1 VEGKL
6 IYMGAERTA
15 VLLQSNFRLTGLDC
29 ADCAAKL
36 EKKLSLEPWVEEA
49 KINFGAAKLS
59 IRYSGTVEDVLRIIE
74 ETGYGAEQDGQEQ
87 PQVEKSYWQ
96 KNKKIILTALS
107 GLLVGSGFLLSFAG
121 APGEVTV
128 PLYLLAILSGGFYVA
143 RSGLYALK
151 TFSLDMNFLMTAA
164 VVGAAAIGE
173 WSEAATVVFLFSLG
187 NTLQAYTMEKTR
199 KSIHAL
205 MELSPKETLVRR
217 DGKEQYVPL
226 TEIKTG
232 DVIIVKPGER
242 IAMDG
247 RVIAGRSGVN
257 QAPITGESVPVDKRP
272 GDEVFAG
279 TINEQ
284 GSLDIEVT
292 KLVQD
297 TTLAKIIQLVEEAQ
311 AQKAPSQQFVD
322 TFARYYTPAVIL
334 MAAAI
339 ALIPPLVLGQPF
351 VPWFKK
357 SLILLVISCPCALVI
372 STPVSIVAAIGSAAK
387 KGVLIKGGA
396 YLEAAGALKALAF
409 DKTGTLTNGRPEV
422 TDIITLG
429 DRTFEEILEI
439 AAAIEVRSQ
448 HPLAD
453 AILKYAKNNNVTVP
467 EGYGFES
474 LTGRGAKIEMNGK
487 TYYIGSPRLFEER
500 GLDLSAKTGEIT
512 RLQQEGKTVILVGDG
527 REVYGLLAVAD
538 VVRDT
543 GAKTVEMLKE
553 AGVKQIIMLTGDN
566 QETARSIAGKL
577 GIDEFRAELL
587 PEDKLSVIKDLLKQ
601 YGKVGMVG
609 DGVNDAPALAASTV
623 GIAMGG
629 AGTDTALETA
639 DIALMG
645 DDLSKLPYAMKLS
658 RKALRVIKENIAFSI
673 VVKGVF
679 LVMTFMGAANLW
691 MAVFADT
698 GAALLV
704 IANGMRLFKVT
715 DLPGHPDDNSGTG

>member
-1 VEGKL
+1 
-6 IYMGAERTA
+6 MGAETTA

-205 MELSPKETLVRR
+205 MELSPKEALVRR

-500 GLDLSAKTGEIT
+500 GLDSAKTGEIT

-587 PEDKLSVIKDLLKQ
+587 PEDKLSVIKDLLEQ